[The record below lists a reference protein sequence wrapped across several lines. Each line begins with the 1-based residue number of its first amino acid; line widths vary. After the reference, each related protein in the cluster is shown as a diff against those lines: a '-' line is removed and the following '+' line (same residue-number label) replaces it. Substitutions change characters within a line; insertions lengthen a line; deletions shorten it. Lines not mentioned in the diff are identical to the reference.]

1 MRWGSLTS
9 FVAVGLSVHCGGGV
23 VHRRSS
29 LSSKGC
35 TKIWRE
41 RKRLGRERERS
52 GGKVN
57 IWRELVERLA
67 GK

>member
-52 GGKVN
+52 
-57 IWRELVERLA
+57 A